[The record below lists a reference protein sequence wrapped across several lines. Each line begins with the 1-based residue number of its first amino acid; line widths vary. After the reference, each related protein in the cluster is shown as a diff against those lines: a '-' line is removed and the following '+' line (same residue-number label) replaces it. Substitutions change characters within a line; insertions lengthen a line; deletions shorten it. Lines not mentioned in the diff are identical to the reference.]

1 LANVFISYRR
11 TDTAGY
17 ADWINAE
24 LKGRFGPDRVFMDM
38 DSVPL
43 GVDFVEHLKQ
53 TIEAT
58 DVALILIGR
67 GWLSAADD
75 TGGRRLDD
83 PEDIV
88 RIEVAIALRSSSRVI
103 PVLFDSAPM
112 PKSAE
117 LPDDL
122 QLLTRRQGLLFQ
134 RPGGASIDQ
143 IAAAIDEV
151 TDAAETGK
159 IDTTGDFRAVALGFD
174 AGDVR
179 TREATARQ
187 IKRMAPLLT
196 VAQVLDLSQSRAVAE
211 RVAAA
216 IALGVHLGD
225 PNDARRDR
233 RIELALRTLLSDP
246 ASSLIRYR
254 AAQAFRNSPAFVP
267 AYESELRTLAESDEN
282 SYVREMATNALNAAG
297 GPNGPR

>member
-233 RIELALRTLLSDP
+233 RIELALLSDP